1 MKLTVA
7 TIQMTSYNNDFRGN
21 CARAEDL
28 IDQAVKKGAQLIL
41 LPEFALAGYTFEDGI
56 WDMAEPLKG
65 RTYQWLRSLCA
76 RHKVYI
82 GTCILEANGND
93 FYDTFILAGPGQDE
107 LWQHRKIEPAS
118 YEAFFF
124 KGGGKNTSVFKTPLG
139 RIGVAICFDTS
150 KNLTLAGLKQGRP
163 DVVLIPYSCPELP
176 WFCLPQDRKAWVDLY
191 MDTPKY
197 FARRFNVPVVTSNKT
212 GNFDSPIPWVP
223 GLTLQSDFLAYS
235 SITERSGKI
244 LSKLRRGQGVLVEEI
259 EIGPEE
265 VPKIP
270 LPEGRWFLPYS
281 WSLKL
286 MMDAS
291 FMLGRLRYR
300 LSPGRR
306 RAVERVT
313 RK

>member
-1 MKLTVA
+1 MKLSVA
-7 TIQMTSYNNDFRGN
+7 TIQMISYNNHFRGN
-21 CARAEDL
+21 CARAEEL
-28 IDQAVKKGAQLIL
+28 IDKAVQKGAQLIL
-41 LPEFALAGYTFEDGI
+41 LPELALAGYVYEDRI

-65 RTYQWLRSLCA
+65 RTYQWLRGLCA

-82 GTCILEANGND
+82 GTCILEVNGQD

-124 KGGGKNTSVFKTPLG
+124 KGGDKNPNVFKTPLG

-150 KNLTLAGLKQGRP
+150 KNQGLDALKQGRP
-163 DVVLIPYSCPELP
+163 DIVLIPYSCPELP
-176 WFCLPQDRKAWVDLY
+176 WFCLPRDRKVWVDLY

-197 FARRFNVPVVTSNKT
+197 FARRLNVPVVTSNKT
-212 GNFDSPIPWVP
+212 GSFDSPIPWLP
-223 GLTLQSDFLAYS
+223 FLTLQSDFLACS
-235 SITERSGKI
+235 SIVERSGKSR
-244 LSKLRRGQGVLVEEI
+244 SKLRRGTGMLVEEI
-259 EIGPEE
+259 EAGPEE

-270 LPEGRWFLPYS
+270 LPEGRWFLPYT
-281 WSLKL
+281 WTLKL

-306 RAVERVT
+306 QAVKRVI
-313 RK
+313 RR